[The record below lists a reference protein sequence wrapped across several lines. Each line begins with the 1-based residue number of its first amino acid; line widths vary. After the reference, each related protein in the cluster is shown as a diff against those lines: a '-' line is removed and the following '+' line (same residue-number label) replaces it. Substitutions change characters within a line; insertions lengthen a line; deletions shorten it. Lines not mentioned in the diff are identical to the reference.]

1 MINHPFLGLIPVPEK
16 KAPEPYKFKAKPIP
30 KGLFNKKPNVS
41 LKAAAKPKAAAA
53 AAATEK
59 L

>member
-1 MINHPFLGLIPVPEK
+1 MPEK